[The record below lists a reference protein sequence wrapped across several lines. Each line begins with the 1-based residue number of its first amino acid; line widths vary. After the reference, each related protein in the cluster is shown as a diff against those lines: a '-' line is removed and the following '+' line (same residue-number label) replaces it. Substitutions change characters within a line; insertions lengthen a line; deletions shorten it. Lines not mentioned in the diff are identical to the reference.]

1 MVQWQPFVPHSA
13 GRSCALRRGPR
24 SCIDGGKH
32 IITCRSVSAIAA
44 AVVIGRA
51 TAALVVEPQ
60 RSKMRRHTSSPTDVT
75 QPLLQDDEAKPKE
88 APSKHLAP
96 APPAVCYLIAVA
108 YIYLCDQGIEHCRRL
123 QKTGRTDVGELM
135 IEWCI
140 LLVVYSIET
149 LLAYNGMTTL
159 YRWNKQNYV
168 EHHLPL
174 VLGSVLWVLLG
185 VDPAI
190 HQEWAALT
198 LAISFIEASAALL
211 VHHPSKRWHAFRLG
225 LNSIVQLDLLCA
237 DLWSY
242 WRHVSSDDWTWPSL
256 LLTQGLLAAAATHV
270 YYGQGIVRA
279 ISRRG
284 RQERE
289 LAGLGALVMLGVG
302 LWISPW

>member
-1 MVQWQPFVPHSA
+1 MASA
-13 GRSCALRRGPR
+13 LQLCDPVEPLQ
-24 SCIDGGKH
+24 
-32 IITCRSVSAIAA
+32 
-44 AVVIGRA
+44 
-51 TAALVVEPQ
+51 LWVVEPQ

-75 QPLLQDDEAKPKE
+75 APLLQDEKPAAE
-88 APSKHLAP
+88 PPSNKLEP
-96 APPAVCYLIAVA
+96 APPAVCYLVAVA
-108 YIYLCDQGIEHCRRL
+108 YVYLCDQGIEHCRRL
-123 QKTGRTDVGELM
+123 QKTGNTDVGELT

-159 YRWNKQNYV
+159 YRWNKRNYV

-174 VLGSVLWVLLG
+174 VIGSVLWVLLG

-190 HQEWAALT
+190 HREWAALT

-211 VHHPSKRWHAFRLG
+211 VHHPSQRWHAFRLG

-242 WRHVSSDDWTWPSL
+242 WRHVSSDTWTWPSL

-270 YYGQGIVRA
+270 YYGHGIIRS
-279 ISRRG
+279 IMRRG

-302 LWISPW
+302 LWILPW

>member
-1 MVQWQPFVPHSA
+1 
-13 GRSCALRRGPR
+13 
-24 SCIDGGKH
+24 
-32 IITCRSVSAIAA
+32 
-44 AVVIGRA
+44 
-51 TAALVVEPQ
+51 
-60 RSKMRRHTSSPTDVT
+60 MRRHTSSPTDVT
-75 QPLLQDDEAKPKE
+75 APLLHDDKATPAEP
-88 APSKHLAP
+88 PSNRLEP
-96 APPAVCYLIAVA
+96 APPAICYLAAVA
-108 YIYLCDQGIEHCRRL
+108 YVYLCDQGIEHCRRL
-123 QKTGRTDVGELM
+123 QKTGNTDVGELT

-159 YRWNKQNYV
+159 YRWNKRNYV

-174 VLGSVLWVLLG
+174 VIGSVLWVLLG

-190 HQEWAALT
+190 HREWAALT

-211 VHHPSKRWHAFRLG
+211 VHHPSQRWHAFRLG

-242 WRHVSSDDWTWPSL
+242 WRHVSSETWTWPSL
-256 LLTQGLLAAAATHV
+256 ILTQGLLAAAATHI
-270 YYGQGIVRA
+270 YYGQGIVRS
-279 ISRRG
+279 IMRRG